1 MNSGGRSLEL
11 TKENFI
17 ALRDLV
23 RDSIGVFL
31 TDSKYSFLS
40 IRLAY
45 RLQLLNMETVND
57 YLYFLKYNPGG
68 KQELQELIEAIVINE
83 TFFFREKE
91 HFQALAQ
98 LVLSATKT
106 HLRIWSCGC
115 STGEEAYSLA
125 ATAVETLPD
134 ERHRNIEILGTD
146 VSNKALESARRG
158 NYTEQP
164 LREVSLRQLR
174 RYFDKKDTDIY
185 RVKKSLRE
193 LVTFGLLN
201 LMDAAAVARLGTFD
215 VIFCRNLLM
224 YMNQQDR
231 HKALV
236 NLYQALKCGGWLFLG
251 KSENAFGAAGLFEI
265 GHWGSVIYYRKPVI
279 EQRAAV

>member
-1 MNSGGRSLEL
+1 MTRDGRILEL

-23 RDSIGVFL
+23 CDRVGVFL
-31 TDSKYSFLS
+31 TDSKYSFLNT
-40 IRLAY
+40 RLVY
-45 RLQLLNMETVND
+45 RLQLLNLETVDD
-57 YLYFLKYNPGG
+57 YLYFIKYNPRGQ
-68 KQELQELIEAIVINE
+68 QELQELIEAIVINE

-98 LVLSATKT
+98 LVLPESKL

-125 ATAVETLPD
+125 ATAVETLPN
-134 ERHRNIEILGTD
+134 ERRRRIDILGTD

-158 NYTEQP
+158 NYTEQA

-174 RYFDKKDTDIY
+174 RYFDKSEIDTY
-185 RVKKSLRE
+185 RVKKDLRE
-193 LVTFGLLN
+193 LVTFERLN
-201 LMDAAAVARLGTFD
+201 VMDTAGVAKLGAFD
-215 VIFCRNLLM
+215 VIFCRNVLM
-224 YMNQQDR
+224 YMDQPGR

-236 NLYQALKCGGWLFLG
+236 NLYQALKSGGWLFLG
-251 KSENAFGAAGLFEI
+251 KSESALGAAGLFEI

-279 EQRAAV
+279 EQRAAG